1 MTSPPTLTEFLNA
14 TASAAPAPGG
24 LTAIALGA
32 ALAVALFEKSLR
44 FPSTGSESKAG
55 GAIELMV
62 PLRTRLLR
70 LVESDQ
76 KALETLASADEAQRA
91 GAVMGAYR
99 SARRLLDAVIQAY
112 TFLQQALD
120 FSHPSRLADIE
131 AGVRL
136 LVAAQEGAIAQAEDT
151 LKLLPEDMAESER
164 PGLVRQIRQVSELA
178 EKARGGLSWRRGK
191 AG

>member
-1 MTSPPTLTEFLNA
+1 MTSPTLTEFLDA

-24 LTAIALGA
+24 LTAVALGA
-32 ALAVALFEKSLR
+32 ALGVALFEKALR
-44 FPSTGSESKAG
+44 FPIAGSEHKAA
-55 GAIELMV
+55 GAIELMM
-62 PLRTRLLR
+62 PLRTRLMR

-76 KALETLASADEAQRA
+76 KVLEALASADEAQRA
-91 GAVMGAYR
+91 GATMGAYR

-120 FSHPSRLADIE
+120 FGSPSRLADIE

-136 LVAAQEGAIAQAEDT
+136 LVAAQAGAIAQAEDM
-151 LKLLPEDMAESER
+151 LKLLAEDLAESER
-164 PGLVRQIRQVSELA
+164 PGLVRQVRQAGELA
-178 EKARGGLSWRRGK
+178 EKAQGGLSWRRGK